1 LKKSPVDIADEETRL
16 VKPGG
21 SLMHDS
27 ISYLG
32 TRFTL
37 LIAGTTLAVACDEPA
52 SPVHSTVGAASLSQ
66 AGADTVGG
74 LGTLGTGSATP
85 GGDRQ
90 EFNFDVTADLSGG
103 QLFYRDW
110 TVVRSDGTVGTLT
123 VDPADPATAITAYR
137 DWASACADPTHGA
150 EFDGTGRLDRGDLTS
165 FTVAACD
172 NGAAESGADFLQM
185 NVPPLGYSHGGSLS
199 SGDVAKSGTATVI
212 LQDGFESG
220 NLSEWTQDNPGAN
233 RYSLSTDPA
242 RVKSGMYSLQALFT
256 PTNTYGL
263 ITRWF
268 MPGYDEVYVKF
279 SVMFEENFD
288 ERYGLHFLTM
298 AGNGIDDPYSS
309 WGKAGIRPNG
319 TDYFYAGV
327 DPEFINGDPALKP
340 LHFYTYWPDMTCPP
354 LYPDDPCY
362 GNPFYQTS
370 PKIPLG
376 GGQWQEVVFH
386 IKLNTPGQYD
396 GSQTLWINGVKKIDV
411 QNMRW
416 RTTTDLRLNEL
427 RFDNYMSQGPTTE
440 YLWVDEVT
448 VWRP

>member
-1 LKKSPVDIADEETRL
+1 MTMAVPDFATSPLDREPPWLYPSGGTFICRKSAPLSAAPLSHAATVKLVRSPLSSRPVPSNSAPC
-16 VKPGG
+16 VG
-21 SLMHDS
+21 SAQALAQS
-27 ISYLG
+27 RYAVI
-32 TRFTL
+32 
-37 LIAGTTLAVACDEPA
+37 AVA
-52 SPVHSTVGAASLSQ
+52 
-66 AGADTVGG
+66 
-74 LGTLGTGSATP
+74 GSA
-85 GGDRQ
+85 G
-90 EFNFDVTADLSGG
+90 S
-103 QLFYRDW
+103 
-110 TVVRSDGTVGTLT
+110 TVGTLT

-199 SGDVAKSGTATVI
+199 SGDVAKSGTAIVI

-256 PTNTYGL
+256 PTNTYRL

-288 ERYGLHFLTM
+288 DRYGLHFLTM

-354 LYPDDPCY
+354 LYPADPCY

-370 PKIPLG
+370 PKIPLV

-386 IKLNTPGQYD
+386 IKLNTPGQY
-396 GSQTLWINGVKKIDV
+396 
-411 QNMRW
+411 
-416 RTTTDLRLNEL
+416 
-427 RFDNYMSQGPTTE
+427 
-440 YLWVDEVT
+440 
-448 VWRP
+448 